1 MKNRTTAGIFALLL
15 GGLGIHKFY
24 LGKVG
29 VGIIYLI
36 FCLTFIPAIVGFIE
50 GIVYLTMSDANF
62 DLKYNGILTQKN
74 INVEAVPDNS
84 KKYAANNERIK
95 ELYQKMEV
103 EIKTEKELLSA
114 DYSAGKLTREE
125 FQEKLKFWNEEEA
138 KLKVEKKESGL

>member
-36 FCLTFIPAIVGFIE
+36 FCWTFIPAIVGFIE
-50 GIVYLTMSDANF
+50 GIIYLTMSDGNF
-62 DLKYNGILTQKN
+62 DLKYNGIVTQKN
-74 INVEAVPDNS
+74 INSQSVPDTS
-84 KKYAANNERIK
+84 KKYAANNDRIK

-103 EIKTEKELLSA
+103 EIKTEKEMLNA
-114 DYSAGKLTREE
+114 DYTAGKLTREE
-125 FQEKLKFWNEEEA
+125 FQEKLKHWNEEEA
-138 KLKVEKKESGL
+138 KLKSEKKESGL